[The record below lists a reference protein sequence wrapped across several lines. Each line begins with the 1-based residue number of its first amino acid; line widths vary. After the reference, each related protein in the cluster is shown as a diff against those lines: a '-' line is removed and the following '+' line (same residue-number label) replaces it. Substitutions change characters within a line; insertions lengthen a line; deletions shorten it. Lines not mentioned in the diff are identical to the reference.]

1 MILYVF
7 ENLKLHVQKSVGI
20 LILYPFEDIDF
31 RNLDFVV
38 FRASVTVLSV
48 LEISSYLILL
58 CLF

>member
-1 MILYVF
+1 MILYLK
-7 ENLKLHVQKSVGI
+7 NLKLHVQKSVGI
-20 LILYPFEDIDF
+20 LILYTFEDIDF

>member
-31 RNLDFVV
+31 RNFDFVV

-48 LEISSYLILL
+48 LEISS
-58 CLF
+58 CVCFS